1 MGLRSYVIRRIIVAF
16 IMLFVILALNYTI
29 FFLMPGDPT
38 TLFVNPVK
46 GSQEAR
52 ELLISRL
59 KAEWGLDLPPTQRFL
74 VYLRNMLTFQFG
86 NSLISGA
93 PVTQE
98 LGQRLFYTLELMGG
112 SAVLGIGIGVI
123 LGVLVAYRHG
133 GKFDNTMV
141 TVSLITYSL
150 PVFWMGLL
158 FIMIFSINL
167 GWFPTANA
175 LPYDWALPGR
185 WPVAYTITSSTANQW
200 NGVMS
205 FNLNPG
211 GAWEMF
217 RGYAIHLFLPLLTL
231 TLFTYGGY
239 LLLTRAVMIEALTED
254 YVNTARAKGV
264 PERNII
270 FRHALKNASLPL
282 ITSAALHFGFI
293 LSGAIITEGVFS
305 WPGLGRW
312 IFSAINQSD
321 YHVLQAAFYII
332 ALCVIVANIIADLLY
347 GVVDP
352 RIKYG

>member
-1 MGLRSYVIRRIIVAF
+1 
-16 IMLFVILALNYTI
+16 MLFVILALNYTI
-29 FFLMPGDPT
+29 FFLMPGDPV
-38 TLFVNPVK
+38 TLFVNPIK

-52 ELLISRL
+52 ALLIARL
-59 KAEWGLDLPPTQRFL
+59 KAEWGLDLPPTERFL
-74 VYLRNMLTFQFG
+74 VYLKNMLTFSFG
-86 NSLISGA
+86 NSIISGA

-98 LGQRLFYTLELMGG
+98 LGIRLGYTLELMGG
-112 SAVLGIGIGVI
+112 SAILGIGIGVI
-123 LGVLVAYRHG
+123 LGVLVAYKHG
-133 GKFDNTMV
+133 GKFDSFMV
-141 TVSLITYSL
+141 TASLITYSL
-150 PVFWMGLL
+150 PVFWMGLV
-158 FIMIFSINL
+158 FILIFSIGL

-175 LPYDWALPGR
+175 VPYDWALPGR
-185 WPVAYTITSSTANQW
+185 WPVAYTVTSSAAPQWSGTMVFNFDPTAAW
-200 NGVMS
+200 NL
-205 FNLNPG
+205 FY
-211 GAWEMF
+211 
-217 RGYAIHLFLPLLTL
+217 GYASHLFLPLLTL

-312 IFSAINQSD
+312 IFAAINQSD

-332 ALCVIVANIIADLLY
+332 ALCVIIANIVADLLY